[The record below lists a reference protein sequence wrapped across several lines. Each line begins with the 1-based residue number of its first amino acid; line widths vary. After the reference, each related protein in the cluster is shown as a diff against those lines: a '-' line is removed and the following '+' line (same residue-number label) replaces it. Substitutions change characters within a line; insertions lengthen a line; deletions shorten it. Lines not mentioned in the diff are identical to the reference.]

1 MIPLE
6 TTLKKL
12 VEETEPVSVAS
23 LYALSGLDRADL
35 DKVRSVWP
43 TVPLERRQVAIRHLV
58 DIAEDN
64 FEVDFNSIYRLGL
77 VDADPDVRAAAID
90 GLWEDGDPVLIAP
103 FIKLLQSDAAEKVRV
118 AAASALGHF
127 VLLGEYEELPAE
139 KVEPVVT
146 ALQAVFANT
155 GESIEVRRHAVEA
168 LGFRS
173 SPEIDQIIQQAY
185 AQPDERMRVSAVFA
199 MGRSVDDQWGNIVLK
214 EMDAHDPEMR
224 FEAARAAGEI
234 EYAPAV
240 KPLIRLIEDVDDDV
254 QRAAVWSLGQIGG
267 DKARQVLT
275 AILES
280 DAEYLYEI
288 AEEALDELE
297 FNSGSHPLGMLDFE
311 EDDEEWVLDADDE
324 EDEDEIADEDED
336 ED

>member
-43 TVPLERRQVAIRHLV
+43 TIPLERRQVAIRHLV

-77 VDADPDVRAAAID
+77 VDVDPDVRAAAID
-90 GLWEDGDPVLIAP
+90 GLWEDGDPVLVAQ
-103 FIKLLQSDAAEKVRV
+103 FIKLLQSDAAENVRV

-146 ALQAVFANT
+146 ALQVVFANT
-155 GESIEVRRHAVEA
+155 NESIEVRRHAVEA

-173 SPEIDQIIQQAY
+173 SPEIEQIIQKAY
-185 AQPDERMRVSAVFA
+185 TQPDERMRVSAVFA
-199 MGRSVDDQWGNIVLK
+199 MGRSVDDQWGEIVLK

-240 KPLIRLIEDVDDDV
+240 NPLIRLIEDVDDDV

-267 DKARQVLT
+267 DKSRQVLT

-280 DAEYLYEI
+280 DAEYLHEI
-288 AEEALDELE
+288 AQDALDELE
-297 FNSGSHPLGMLDFE
+297 FNSGSHPLGMLDFD

-324 EDEDEIADEDED
+324 EDDDEVEDED
-336 ED
+336 WAH

>member
-1 MIPLE
+1 
-6 TTLKKL
+6 
-12 VEETEPVSVAS
+12 
-23 LYALSGLDRADL
+23 
-35 DKVRSVWP
+35 
-43 TVPLERRQVAIRHLV
+43 
-58 DIAEDN
+58 
-64 FEVDFNSIYRLGL
+64 
-77 VDADPDVRAAAID
+77 
-90 GLWEDGDPVLIAP
+90 
-103 FIKLLQSDAAEKVRV
+103 
-118 AAASALGHF
+118 
-127 VLLGEYEELPAE
+127 
-139 KVEPVVT
+139 EPVVT
-146 ALQAVFANT
+146 ALQATFANT

-173 SPEIDQIIQQAY
+173 SPEIDQIVQRAY

-199 MGRSVDDQWGNIVLK
+199 MGRSVDDQWGEIVLK

-240 KPLIRLIEDVDDDV
+240 NPLIRLIEDVDDDV

-280 DAEYLYEI
+280 DAEYLHEI
-288 AEEALDELE
+288 AEDALDELE
-297 FNSGSHPLGMLDFE
+297 FNSGSHTLGMLDFE

-324 EDEDEIADEDED
+324 EEDED
-336 ED
+336 EAEDEDWAH